1 MQSPPSR
8 LLADRALT
16 ASWASHGHYAI
27 KDDDVRVV
35 ELENVLPSKMH
46 LVRLLPGGSVQKGAW
61 LDGYATSR
69 PLVRADGTLV
79 FFRDGSLYVA
89 RDLSIDASVVLCAP
103 NETLHTLPVV
113 GDRESA
119 YVSYVRESDSH
130 RSGLLER
137 VVV

>member
-1 MQSPPSR
+1 M
-8 LLADRALT
+8 
-16 ASWASHGHYAI
+16 
-27 KDDDVRVV
+27 
-35 ELENVLPSKMH
+35 
-46 LVRLLPGGSVQKGAW
+46 QKGAW

-79 FFRDGSLYVA
+79 FFRNGSLYVA
-89 RDLSIDASVVLCAP
+89 RDLSIDASVVLCPP